1 MKADAK
7 MFPPLVTGEIKF
19 ITSSEMKPGML
30 LVMVSFLSP
39 FYSSCPLFFL
49 KSITACKSL
58 SQALLF
64 EKAGY
69 DTKITK

>member
-1 MKADAK
+1 
-7 MFPPLVTGEIKF
+7 MFPPLVIGEIKF
-19 ITSSEMKPGML
+19 KTSSEMKPGL
-30 LVMVSFLSP
+30 LLIMVNFLSP
-39 FYSSCPLFFL
+39 FYSFYPLFFL

-69 DTKITK
+69 DTKITI